1 MADIAAEEDVVRT
14 KKRAAQLGVV
24 LKLLSAA
31 QKFRAVA
38 NILSA
43 ALKAVRPAVVQQT
56 LLSAVPNRVA
66 VAQKASLHVCCGSR
80 CCKAGATS
88 AEESIEMFIDM
99 TTTVIT
105 TTTTNDKNPFV
116 DFPVFSALPGPCNT
130 LDVEIQNE
138 GNYSCMYKDKENHP
152 TIGIGCNLDKKGAR
166 KELEGV
172 GADYNA
178 VLNGS
183 QCLNAA
189 HFN

>member
-1 MADIAAEEDVVRT
+1 
-14 KKRAAQLGVV
+14 
-24 LKLLSAA
+24 
-31 QKFRAVA
+31 
-38 NILSA
+38 
-43 ALKAVRPAVVQQT
+43 
-56 LLSAVPNRVA
+56 
-66 VAQKASLHVCCGSR
+66 
-80 CCKAGATS
+80 
-88 AEESIEMFIDM
+88 MFIDM

-152 TIGIGCNLDKKGAR
+152 TIGIGCNLDKKGAQ

-183 QCLNAA
+183 QCLNATQILTLFKEDMHEHSSA
-189 HFN
+189 LCFILAERMVITWSCISVSNSRYGI